1 MFCPKCGN
9 EIVEGAK
16 FCGKCGAPLDFP
28 KTDNIDQEALI
39 ETTREYVSS
48 GGKKTVNP
56 ILIAI
61 SVFAVA
67 SVILGLI
74 CFMIFHNRNAKKDPL
89 ALAEY
94 EPVETTVEE
103 TTGADA
109 DEAVAY
115 EEDDGTDET
124 GQTDIPGDEEDNS
137 GPVYEHLPVEEYD
150 VLQEVD
156 VESEVLNI
164 REIYKT
170 IQDESGGYRITE
182 YDWGTVYDGDQYKK
196 AIIHSGYFEKEWE
209 RWFFFNNDQLVFA
222 FYFSGNNEQRF
233 YFCKNRLFRW
243 KDNDEIHDKEYS
255 FSGWYEWEDT
265 ILTETSYISDGRA
278 DAIPMRDL
286 TGLTASSTLVTEG
299 YDYGVYNLI
308 DGDKTTTW
316 TEGVVGYGS
325 NECVTYKFDK
335 EFVFHG
341 ISIKNGYQKSEEL
354 YYKNGRVNVL
364 RIVDGKGEEHYI
376 NVPDT
381 EDRNNI
387 DFDKPFSSDVVTVYI
402 DSYFEGSRYEDT
414 CMSELWFY

>member
-1 MFCPKCGN
+1 M
-9 EIVEGAK
+9 
-16 FCGKCGAPLDFP
+16 
-28 KTDNIDQEALI
+28 
-39 ETTREYVSS
+39 
-48 GGKKTVNP
+48 
-56 ILIAI
+56 
-61 SVFAVA
+61 
-67 SVILGLI
+67 
-74 CFMIFHNRNAKKDPL
+74 
-89 ALAEY
+89 
-94 EPVETTVEE
+94 
-103 TTGADA
+103 
-109 DEAVAY
+109 
-115 EEDDGTDET
+115 
-124 GQTDIPGDEEDNS
+124 
-137 GPVYEHLPVEEYD
+137 
-150 VLQEVD
+150 
-156 VESEVLNI
+156 
-164 REIYKT
+164 
-170 IQDESGGYRITE
+170 
-182 YDWGTVYDGDQYKK
+182 
-196 AIIHSGYFEKEWE
+196 
-209 RWFFFNNDQLVFA
+209 
-222 FYFSGNNEQRF
+222 
-233 YFCKNRLFRW
+233 FRW